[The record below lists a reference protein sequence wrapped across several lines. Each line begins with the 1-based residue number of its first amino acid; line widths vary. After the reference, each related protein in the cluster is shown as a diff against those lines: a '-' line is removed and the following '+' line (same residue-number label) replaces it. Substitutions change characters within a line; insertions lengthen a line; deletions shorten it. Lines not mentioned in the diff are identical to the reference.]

1 MDYKYVHEAFKKF
14 SNYFKRSYMI
24 SGTDIKSTYS
34 FASDLPYIANH
45 VIIDYEHNVYDYACL
60 LDVDVAEND
69 NFVNA
74 YLNEHHVSTCKL
86 RELNIEQ
93 FDNIIRKN
101 IAVAARMKELHE
113 TSKLLN
119 DLLKL

>member
-1 MDYKYVHEAFKKF
+1 MDYKYIHAAFKPF
-14 SNYFKRSYMI
+14 SEYFKRSYI
-24 SGTDIKSTYS
+24 VSGSDIMSTYR
-34 FASDLPYIANH
+34 FASDLPYITNR
-45 VIIDYEHNVYDYACL
+45 VIIDYEHNVYNYECL
-60 LDVDVAEND
+60 LGVDVAEND

-74 YLNEHHVSTCKL
+74 YLNEHHVATCKL
-86 RELNIEQ
+86 CELNIEQ

-113 TSKLLN
+113 TSALLN